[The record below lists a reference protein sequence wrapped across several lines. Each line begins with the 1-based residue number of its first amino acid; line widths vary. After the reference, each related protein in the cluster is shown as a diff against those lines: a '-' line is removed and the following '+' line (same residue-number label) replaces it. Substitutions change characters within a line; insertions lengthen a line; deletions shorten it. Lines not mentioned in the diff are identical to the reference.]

1 MSLSDISSDDMKPS
15 RTPPPPVEL
24 TPIGFEVLLSLASG
38 PLHGYGIKLDIE
50 ERTNGDV
57 SLGSGTLYQAIQRLE
72 RDGLIAG
79 APDADGRGDARRGRT
94 YRLEPRGRASLDQ
107 HLRRLTRAVDYA
119 RARKLLPSKP

>member
-1 MSLSDISSDDMKPS
+1 MTRPKAP
-15 RTPPPPVEL
+15 RPPLEL

-72 RDGLIAG
+72 RDGLIAD
-79 APDADGRGDARRGRT
+79 APGEENGDARRGRT
-94 YRLEPRGRASLDQ
+94 YRLEPRGRASLEL
-107 HLRRLTRAVDYA
+107 HLRRLSRAVDYA
-119 RARKLLPSKP
+119 RARKLLPSKS